1 LLGGACREE
10 KDSHEVFIKRT
21 MLLIRLLRPLRYL
34 RATRLSPAACA
45 RSFAAL
51 SPPPPTQAHHPTFS
65 VISNAASHSKSLAI
79 VSGSRSLTYGDL
91 LALAWKIRA
100 QIRFVVAG
108 EQAARS
114 IKPLN
119 FSSAKIGVLMPHGSV
134 EFVACELGVWSMG
147 SCVVPLWASH
157 QSSELDYIIRDSACD
172 VVLVHHSLSRICPEV
187 SSSCAVVTIPDVLEC
202 SPDEVL
208 QATAEAALLPPPP
221 SNNDCHIVYAPTT
234 FPQHVF
240 VTL

>member
-1 LLGGACREE
+1 
-10 KDSHEVFIKRT
+10 
-21 MLLIRLLRPLRYL
+21 MLLIRLLRPLQYL

-91 LALAWKIRA
+91 LAVAWKIRA
-100 QIRFVVAG
+100 QIRLVVAG

-147 SCVVPLWASH
+147 GCVVPLWASH

-202 SPDEVL
+202 SSDEVL

-234 FPQHVF
+234 FPRHVF